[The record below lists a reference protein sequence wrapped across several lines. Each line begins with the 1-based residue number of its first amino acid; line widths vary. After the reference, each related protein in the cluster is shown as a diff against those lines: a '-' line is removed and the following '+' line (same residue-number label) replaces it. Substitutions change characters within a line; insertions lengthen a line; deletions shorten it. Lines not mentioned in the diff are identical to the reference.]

1 MPEPDEGLR
10 LLIRAKLV
18 DGRLPPER
26 MARVWARPAN
36 GETCVACETAITRAQ
51 LVMESVA
58 DREPPTQFHTRC
70 FALWQAERNLPGR

>member
-36 GETCVACETAITRAQ
+36 GETCLACAGIITQAQ
-51 LVMESVA
+51 LVMEGVP
-58 DREPPTQFHTRC
+58 DGGPPPQFHTKC
-70 FALWQAERNLPGR
+70 FSIWQRERDAPDR